1 MKRTFFFMVAVC
13 SLISACSGIERDYV
27 VRERVP
33 EKTPVWMEPSR
44 AHESDSEENA
54 GKFRYYVNE
63 ADNVNR
69 DLCKRT
75 AEVTASAHIAAE
87 IAQEILANYE
97 KEISSKGTDAEQ
109 TSTAKLKD
117 IVRQDI
123 QTKLHGVQIQASSY
137 ERRAYLE
144 ERGARKNRESYHCA
158 AVAKISLKNLQELL
172 EAYKSE
178 TTAELEHKTE
188 TLKLE
193 RRRKEAL
200 VNAIDRTSEGLS
212 AAVGSM

>member
-1 MKRTFFFMVAVC
+1 MNM
-13 SLISACSGIERDYV
+13 SLRRNDIGEAKKTALSADFYQNGSSALL
-27 VRERVP
+27 
-33 EKTPVWMEPSR
+33 KAMEQGSVLYL
-44 AHESDSEENA
+44 N
-54 GKFRYYVNE
+54 
-63 ADNVNR
+63 
-69 DLCKRT
+69 
-75 AEVTASAHIAAE
+75 
-87 IAQEILANYE
+87 
-97 KEISSKGTDAEQ
+97 SKGTDAEQ

-123 QTKLHGVQIQASSY
+123 QTKRHGVQIQASFY

-144 ERGARKNRESYHCA
+144 ERGARKIRESYHCA

-178 TTAELEHKTE
+178 TTAGLEHKTE

-200 VNAIDRTSEGLS
+200 VNAIGRTSEGLS